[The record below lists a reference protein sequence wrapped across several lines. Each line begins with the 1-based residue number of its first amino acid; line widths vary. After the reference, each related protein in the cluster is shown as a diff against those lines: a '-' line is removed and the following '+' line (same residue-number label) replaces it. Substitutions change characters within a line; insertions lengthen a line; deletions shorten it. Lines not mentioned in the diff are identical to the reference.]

1 MSTRRMTLV
10 LGTAA
15 GAFLAAG
22 LIPLATS
29 PVANADDGGIT
40 LAGLA
45 DPASFDPALFIPAA
59 VPAPD
64 GFIFA
69 TDPLFKLFGITDIGA
84 ANPGQDFE
92 AMILEIPKLGI
103 TDVLTSGDEA
113 TNDLAQFGVPDAIGL
128 GAAHITV
135 NTFTDTMDPLLN
147 STFTIPF
154 EDPLAGLW
162 DVLVANDFFGL

>member
-45 DPASFDPALFIPAA
+45 DPASFDPALII
-59 VPAPD
+59 PAPD
-64 GFIFA
+64 SGFISA
-69 TDPLFKLFGITDIGA
+69 TDPLFALFGITDIGA
-84 ANPGQDFE
+84 ANPGEDFE
-92 AMILEIPKLGI
+92 AMILQIPSLGI

-113 TNDLAQFGVPDAIGL
+113 ANDLLQFGVPDDIGL
-128 GAAHITV
+128 GTAGVTV
-135 NTFTDTMDPLLN
+135 NTFIDTMNPALD
-147 STFTIPF
+147 SSFTIPF
-154 EDPLAGLW
+154 EDPIAGLW
-162 DVLVANDFFGL
+162 EILVANDFFGL